1 MTPHPWTEIIE
12 AERTWVD
19 SRFAAGVKVAVDRD
33 GYIAAVGSLP
43 HAATRT
49 LPGRALL
56 PGMVNVHSHAFQRA
70 LRAQGEVFPAGV
82 NDFWT
87 WRESMYALV
96 ERLSRREFRAICRQA
111 FAEMRAAGYTTVG
124 EFHYFHHDDAALR
137 DFAMDEL
144 VLEAAAEVGI
154 RLVLLQSYY
163 RTGGFSRELY
173 SGQRRFGTPS
183 VAEFWR
189 HLDRLTPR
197 LDSATQSIG
206 LAPHS
211 LRAVPLDDLRDLRA
225 EGLRRGLVCHI
236 HVEEQTREI
245 EDALAAIGAAPLQWI
260 VDQLPLDGSLTIIH
274 GTHSAGAPLEKFI
287 GAGGNVCLCPIT
299 EGNLGDGL
307 ADVPAMLAR
316 GDAVCI
322 GSDSNIRIDPAEELR
337 WLEFVQRLRARR
349 RGVCKLPDGR
359 CAEQLLRCGT
369 VNGARALA
377 IPTGEIAPGRYADFL
392 TLDLSHPS
400 LAGWT
405 DEMLL
410 GSYLFG
416 SGAGVVRETCVG
428 GAWAD
433 SSLGRTANDRNSA
446 LADSPRAP

>member
-1 MTPHPWTEIIE
+1 MTPNPYTDVIE
-12 AERTWVD
+12 ADRTWVD
-19 SRFAAGVKVAVDRD
+19 GRFASGVRVAIDRD
-33 GYIAAVGSLP
+33 GYIAAVGDLKEP
-43 HAATRT
+43 VTHRLAD
-49 LPGRALL
+49 RALL

-96 ERLSRREFRAICRQA
+96 ERLSRKEFRAVCRQA

-124 EFHYFHHDDAALR
+124 EFHYFHHDNAKLR

-163 RTGGFSRELY
+163 RNGGFGRELY

-183 VAEFWR
+183 VSEFWR
-189 HLDRLTPR
+189 QFDRLAQRLQTP
-197 LDSATQSIG
+197 LQSLGI
-206 LAPHS
+206 APHS

-225 EGLRRGLVCHI
+225 EALRRGVVCHI
-236 HVEEQTREI
+236 HIEEQTKEI
-245 EDALAAIGAAPLQWI
+245 EDSIAAVGAAPLEWL
-260 VDQLPLDGSLTIIH
+260 VDHLPVDARLTIIH
-274 GTHSAGAPLEKFI
+274 GTHSRGAPLEKFI
-287 GAGGNVCLCPIT
+287 AAGGNVCLCPIT

-307 ADVPAMLAR
+307 ADVPAMLTR

-369 VNGARALA
+369 INGARALGL
-377 IPTGEIAPGRYADFL
+377 PTGEIAPGRCADFL

-405 DEMLL
+405 DETLL

-416 SGAGVVRETCVG
+416 SGAEVVAETIVG
-428 GAWAD
+428 GD
-433 SSLGRTANDRNSA
+433 
-446 LADSPRAP
+446 